1 MNRMVLESWAIVIIM
16 GVAAYMFGRARRKAW
31 SFRVLPLI
39 LAPLANIVY
48 TPFAKELADR
58 GSDAGAV
65 RILVYIAAFAV
76 TAVWVV
82 FCARKLSPR
91 VAKWGYISCT
101 LAFTA
106 IELIIFAV
114 KLIRF

>member
-1 MNRMVLESWAIVIIM
+1 MVLESWAIVIIM
-16 GVAAYMFGRARRKAW
+16 GVAAYMFARAHRKAW
-31 SFRVLPLI
+31 SFRVLPLV

-48 TPFAKELADR
+48 SPVAKDLAAHGR
-58 GSDAGAV
+58 DAGAV
-65 RILVYIAAFAV
+65 RILVYIAAFIA
-76 TAVWVV
+76 TAVWVF

-91 VAKWGYISCT
+91 AAKWGYICCT

-114 KLIRF
+114 KLIHF